1 MYLTSIRPF
10 GFLFINAENKVV
22 NTKRKHTADNNT
34 PPEKLLKVEKG
45 PTEQVP
51 FKQVVVTKSKSSK
64 YRTSSAYPKSY
75 GCARTSINGWEWH
88 KWSITATPSERT
100 RVRGST
106 LRHAQS
112 RGSEIN
118 VSQLSNSKGLSA
130 RTNRVK
136 MRNLLAAADGAD
148 LLKATQLK
156 VGQILLWF
164 YVTCWYSMYLNLPFH
179 CRHGRNVYVSNR
191 ARYMIGVWLHWSQ
204 LMQKILL
211 LNMLEN

>member
-1 MYLTSIRPF
+1 MV
-10 GFLFINAENKVV
+10 LFFYTENKVL

-34 PPEKLLKVEKG
+34 PPAKLSKVEKV
-45 PTEQVP
+45 PTGQVP
-51 FKQVVVTKSKSSK
+51 FKQVVVTKSKS
-64 YRTSSAYPKSY
+64 RTSSAYPKSF

-100 RVRGST
+100 RVRGSI

-118 VSQLSNSKGLSA
+118 VCQISNSKGLSA

-156 VGQILLWF
+156 VGQTLPWF
-164 YVTCWYSMYLNLPFH
+164 YVSCWYTIYLNLLFH

-191 ARYMIGVWLHWSQ
+191 ARYMIGVWLHSSQ

>member
-1 MYLTSIRPF
+1 MD
-10 GFLFINAENKVV
+10 
-22 NTKRKHTADNNT
+22 NTTA
-34 PPEKLLKVEKG
+34 PGKLLKVVKG
-45 PTEQVP
+45 STGRASL
-51 FKQVVVTKSKSSK
+51 KQVVVTKSKSSK
-64 YRTSSAYPKSY
+64 YRTLSAYPKSY

-106 LRHAQS
+106 LRHAQN
-112 RGSEIN
+112 RGSELN
-118 VSQLSNSKGLSA
+118 VSQFSNAKGLSA

-136 MRNLLAAADGAD
+136 VRNLLAAADGAD

-156 VGQILLWF
+156 VGQVKPWF
-164 YVTCWYSMYLNLPFH
+164 HICCWYSITYIYFFH
-179 CRHGRNVYVSNR
+179 CRHGRNVYVSNG